1 MNENTYKTYKNNGVL
16 KNESNTAYH
25 ILCAKPNMKHCWRR
39 RLTSLTWLLVIVW
52 WHIRQHPHFP
62 SVLLTFVVSCRQ
74 SFGMQTENGEK
85 GRSRKDPNTTNFGI
99 KCCCQNTTHEDV
111 IWGRWLWRRAID
123 SQRWK
128 KQNKKVWIYKETRAV
143 WEDMEERITY
153 KNWAVRTD
161 KREQSLVMV
170 HVICVCVFA
179 VTLTAEAAYN
189 YCCICLK
196 AIGEKHTYARVT
208 CAHAFVKYCPLACIN
223 LMQASTCSNDGAKKK
238 RNKKNN
244 SSVGFRTFTFT
255 SNEELL
261 NSKHQ
266 LQP

>member
-1 MNENTYKTYKNNGVL
+1 MKENTYKTYKNNGVL

-25 ILCAKPNMKHCWRR
+25 NLCAKPNMKHCWRR

-170 HVICVCVFA
+170 HVICVCVCCHTNSRGA
-179 VTLTAEAAYN
+179 IQLLLYLPKSYRGKTHMRASHVHMHLWNTVRWHALT
-189 YCCICLK
+189 
-196 AIGEKHTYARVT
+196 
-208 CAHAFVKYCPLACIN
+208 
-223 LMQASTCSNDGAKKK
+223 
-238 RNKKNN
+238 
-244 SSVGFRTFTFT
+244 
-255 SNEELL
+255 
-261 NSKHQ
+261 
-266 LQP
+266 